1 MSGSQIKEHLPM
13 KRSSLLY
20 FTIFIAFL
28 LMQPLQAAERK
39 TTNSNGIVLAMFG
52 TTVEPALQSLLN
64 IREAV
69 ERAYPETPVRM
80 AFTSNI
86 IRRIWQE
93 RSTDP
98 EYRKLHPEI
107 PEDIL
112 HIQGPLATIAGLQD
126 QGIDNI
132 IVQSTHIAPAEEY
145 LDLCSYVEG
154 LVSIKTIK
162 AKYKPFRR
170 LVVGRPAL
178 GTFGITHSY
187 AEDVRHAARV
197 LNADIELAR
206 KEQAALVYMGHGND
220 HFPSSGP
227 YLEFA
232 ARMREFYPDVLTL
245 IGTVEGFPNLNDVL
259 ARLKEAGVK
268 RVVLKPFMVVAGDH
282 AMNDMAG
289 PEEDSWLSVLKKEGF
304 EVIPVSR
311 GLGEDPAFVQ
321 IYVTHIGET
330 AKDADIALR

>member
-1 MSGSQIKEHLPM
+1 M
-13 KRSSLLY
+13 KRSSLIF
-20 FTIFIAFL
+20 FTIFLTFL
-28 LMQPLQAAERK
+28 LIQPLQAAERK
-39 TTNSNGIVLAMFG
+39 TAQANGIVLAMFG

-69 ERAYPETPVRM
+69 EKAYPETPVRM

-93 RSTDP
+93 RSADP
-98 EYRKLHPEI
+98 AYRQLHPEI
-107 PEDIL
+107 PEDVL

-126 QGIDNI
+126 QGIDSI

-162 AKYKPFRR
+162 VKYKPFRQ
-170 LVVGRPAL
+170 LLVGRPAL
-178 GTFGITHSY
+178 GTFGTTHAY

-197 LNADIELAR
+197 LTADIELAR

-220 HFPSSGP
+220 HFPSGGP

-245 IGTVEGFPNLNDVL
+245 IGTVEGFPNLDDV
-259 ARLKEAGVK
+259 RGQLKKAGVK

-289 PEEDSWLSVLKKEGF
+289 PEDDSWLSILKKDGY
-304 EVIPVSR
+304 EVIPVST

-321 IYVTHIGET
+321 IYVSHIGET
-330 AKDADIALR
+330 AEDADISLR

>member
-1 MSGSQIKEHLPM
+1 M
-13 KRSSLLY
+13 KHSRAVLFTFFLTSLLV
-20 FTIFIAFL
+20 L
-28 LMQPLQAAERK
+28 PLQAANHK
-39 TTNSNGIVLAMFG
+39 KSQTTQQNGIVLAMFG

-64 IREAV
+64 IQKAV
-69 ERAYPETPVRM
+69 QKAYPETPVRM

-86 IRRIWQE
+86 IRGIWQE
-93 RSTDP
+93 RSADP

-107 PEDIL
+107 PEEIL
-112 HIQGPLATIAGLQD
+112 HIQGPLAAIAGLQD
-126 QGIDNI
+126 QGIDSI
-132 IVQSTHIAPAEEY
+132 IVQSTHIAPAEEF

-162 AKYKPFRR
+162 ARHNPFQQ

-178 GTFGITHSY
+178 GTFGIAHSY
-187 AEDVRHAARV
+187 AEDVRQAARA
-197 LNADIELAR
+197 LAADAELAR

-220 HFPSSGP
+220 HFPSGGP

-232 ARMREFYPDVLTL
+232 ARMRELYPDVLTL
-245 IGTVEGFPNLNDVL
+245 IGTVEGFPSLDDVL
-259 ARLKEAGVK
+259 QELQEKGVK
-268 RVVLKPFMVVAGDH
+268 RVLLKPFMVVAGDH

-304 EVIPVSR
+304 AVTPVTR

-321 IYVTHIGET
+321 IYVSHIAET
-330 AKDADIALR
+330 AEDAGISLR

>member
-1 MSGSQIKEHLPM
+1 M
-13 KRSSLLY
+13 KHSRVVLFTLFLTSLLV
-20 FTIFIAFL
+20 L
-28 LMQPLQAAERK
+28 PLQAANHKK
-39 TTNSNGIVLAMFG
+39 TQTTQQNGIVLAMFG

-64 IREAV
+64 IQKAV
-69 ERAYPETPVRM
+69 QKAYPETPVRM

-86 IRRIWQE
+86 IRGIWQE
-93 RSTDP
+93 RSADP
-98 EYRKLHPEI
+98 EYRKVHPEI
-107 PEDIL
+107 PEEIL

-126 QGIDNI
+126 QGIDSI

-154 LVSIKTIK
+154 LASIKTIK
-162 AKYKPFRR
+162 AKYKPFQQ

-178 GTFGITHSY
+178 GTFGTTHAY
-187 AEDVRHAARV
+187 AEDVRQAAKA
-197 LNADIELAR
+197 LAGDAALAR
-206 KEQAALVYMGHGND
+206 KDQAALVYMGHGND
-220 HFPSSGP
+220 HFPSGGP

-245 IGTVEGFPNLNDVL
+245 IGTVEGFPNLDDVL
-259 ARLKEAGVK
+259 QQLKKDGVK
-268 RVVLKPFMVVAGDH
+268 RVLLKPFMVVAGDH

-304 EVIPVSR
+304 AVTPVIK

-321 IYVTHIGET
+321 IYVSHIAET
-330 AKDADIALR
+330 AEDAEISLR